1 MNKRMLK
8 FVASYAQ
15 HGNAT
20 QAAIESGY
28 SPTFA
33 DKVAT
38 RLLKRDDVMQAIRER
53 MNAGQPKGI
62 VLSVEPIV
70 SHTWLVDQLKTI
82 VQQGDA
88 PPAARVSA
96 IAQLGKMMGFDKPR
110 TYLSFSGIGEGSDDR
125 LKAVSDACFA
135 GKLPLETTAQ
145 VIGIMRDLSELTGD
159 DAGFEAVDFNAIH
172 EEEYRKLKAK
182 IALWE
187 TEKQS
192 RIEKGDDRVTADD
205 KRLFFIEL
213 ERKERTNHE

>member
-1 MNKRMLK
+1 MNKRMFK

-38 RLLKRDDVMQAIRER
+38 RLLRRNDVMQAIKER
-53 MNAGQPKGI
+53 MSANQPKGI

-70 SHTWLVDQLKTI
+70 SQTWLVDQLKI
-82 VQQGDA
+82 IAQEGNSES
-88 PPAARVSA
+88 ARVSA
-96 IAQLGKMMGFDKPR
+96 IAQLGKMMGFDKPL
-110 TYLSFSGIGEGSDDR
+110 TYLSFSGTGEGLDDR

-135 GKLPLETTAQ
+135 GKLPLETASQ

-159 DAGFEAVDFNAIH
+159 DAGFETVDFNAIH
-172 EEEYRKLKAK
+172 EAEYQKLKAK

-187 TEKQS
+187 TEKQN
-192 RIEKGDDRVTADD
+192 RIEKGDDRTTADD

-213 ERKERTNHE
+213 ERKERKP